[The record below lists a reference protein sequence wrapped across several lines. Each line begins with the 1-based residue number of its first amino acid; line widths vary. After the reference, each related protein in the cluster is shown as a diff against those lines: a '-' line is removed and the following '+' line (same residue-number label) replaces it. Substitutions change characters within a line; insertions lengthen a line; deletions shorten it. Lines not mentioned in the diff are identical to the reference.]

1 MNALLRHLSPD
12 RSHSSIR
19 RFIFFAVA
27 AILCALSAADA
38 ALEYRRTADAMAAQ
52 RDRMLGRIAAGY
64 LRSLRAGDADVS
76 RIPAAVFQEEVG
88 QGPLPDL
95 RFRVSNDEG
104 ELLGGDGSLKAPP
117 ASGRQGDAMQPLV
130 YDDGSP
136 EEGLRVAVVRDH
148 LLPRAQAQLLHV
160 QVGEPIQARRQ
171 ARQGILTGVLVR
183 QLARAVVLLGAL
195 WVVISLGFRPLKALQ
210 REMEQRKPDDLNLID
225 AERPRELAPL
235 VATLNQHLMAQQAA
249 VDQQRRFLAD
259 ASHQLRTP
267 IAVLRT
273 LIEGTIQGQTPAAES
288 LPRMLSIV
296 ERATGLT
303 DQLLSLAKAEQLI
316 RRRNWREVSLDD
328 VARDVA
334 VEFAPLIARKRLD
347 FSLQATPTVLH
358 TDPWL
363 LAELTKN
370 LLANAIQH
378 SPRKASLGIVIRRHR
393 DDTEMIVWDHGG
405 GVEADVMSR
414 LFEPFMA
421 AKSGTGI
428 GLGLSICR
436 QIADS
441 MDASVQLF
449 NRIEGGQTIG
459 VDAVVRWNGGT
470 QAPPPPADAPS
481 SHA

>member
-1 MNALLRHLSPD
+1 MRRLSPD
-12 RSHSSIR
+12 RGHRSIR
-19 RFIFFAVA
+19 RFIFLGMA
-27 AILCALSAADA
+27 ATLCALSLTDA
-38 ALEYRRTADAMAAQ
+38 VLDYRRAVEQMTTQ

-76 RIPAAVFQEEVG
+76 RIPAAVFQEEIG
-88 QGPLPDL
+88 KGALPDL
-95 RFRVSNDEG
+95 RFRVSNDDG
-104 ELLGGDGSLKAPP
+104 ELLGGDGSLKPP
-117 ASGRQGDAMQPLV
+117 PETGRQDGVMQAMV
-130 YDDGSP
+130 YDEGPP
-136 EEGLRVAVVRDH
+136 EEGMRMAVVRDH
-148 LLPRAQAQLLHV
+148 LLPRAQAQLLLV
-160 QVGEPIQARRQ
+160 QVGEPFQARRLARRDILSDVLVHQVMQ
-171 ARQGILTGVLVR
+171 AGVL
-183 QLARAVVLLGAL
+183 LAAL
-195 WVVISLGFRPLKALQ
+195 WLVISLGFRPLRSLHQ
-210 REMEQRKPDDLNLID
+210 ELERRKPDDLSLID
-225 AERPRELAPL
+225 TKQPGELAPL
-235 VATLNQHLMAQQAA
+235 VSTINQQLLAQQAA

-267 IAVLRT
+267 LAVLRT
-273 LIEGTIQGQTPAAES
+273 LVEGTIQGQTQSQES
-288 LPRMLSIV
+288 LPKMLSIV

-316 RRRNWREVSLDD
+316 RRRNWRDVSLDE

-347 FSLQATPTVLH
+347 FSLQAMPIVLR

-378 SPRKASLGIVIRRHR
+378 SPRKAALGIVIRRHR

-414 LFEPFMA
+414 LFQPFVA
-421 AKSGTGI
+421 TKSGTGI

-441 MDASVQLF
+441 MNANVQLF

-459 VDAVVRWNGGT
+459 VDAVVRWSGA
-470 QAPPPPADAPS
+470 APPSTSPS
-481 SHA
+481 GYASLHA